1 MRLAAALLLELD
13 VHERLYPCAA
23 DRARIV
29 LHAHDLTA
37 GLAEAEM
44 ATREHDCVLDH
55 SEANDALTLRFT
67 VCSSAISTI
76 GTGVL
81 PVHICQLKDGL
92 VVEELL
98 LHELEAELVALGIE
112 RQGPAAEL
120 DGLLSSASV
129 IRGKDRFYGDDYR
142 VEVHSR
148 IRKLV
153 GLELR

>member
-1 MRLAAALLLELD
+1 MRLTTALLLELD

-29 LHAHDLTA
+29 LHSHDLAA

-44 ATREHDCVLDH
+44 AAREHDCVLDH
-55 SEANDALTLRFT
+55 SEANDALALRFP
-67 VCSSAISTI
+67 VCSSATCTI
-76 GTGVL
+76 GTRVL
-81 PVHICQLKDGL
+81 PVHIRQLKDGL

-98 LHELEAELVALGIE
+98 LDELERERVVLGVK

-120 DGLLSSASV
+120 DGLLSSTSV
-129 IRGKDRFYGDDYR
+129 ICGEERFYGDNYR

-148 IRKLV
+148 ICKLI